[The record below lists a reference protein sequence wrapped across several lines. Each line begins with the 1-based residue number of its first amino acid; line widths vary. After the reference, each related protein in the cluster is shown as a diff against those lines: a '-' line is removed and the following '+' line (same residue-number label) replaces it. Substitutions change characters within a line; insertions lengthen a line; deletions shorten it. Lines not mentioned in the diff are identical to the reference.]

1 MTAPYSILA
10 RFYDR
15 LMEDVDYGAWCDFYL
30 SCLDKYGVSGKHILD
45 LACGTGSITVP
56 LAERGFTVTGIDLS
70 AEMLALAQKKA
81 DEAGVHVRFSEQ
93 NIAGFESGGEV
104 DAVICSF
111 DGINYLTSAKDAAA
125 CFARIYN
132 TLADGGLF
140 LFDVGTPYHYRRIL
154 ADNTYTYDYEDLFVS
169 WQNDFHPKS
178 GLCNFYLTFF
188 VRENGFWHRYDE
200 IQRQRAY
207 PLPRLD
213 IMLKNACFTVLEKV
227 GDLDFSPLSAESE
240 RCFYLCRK
248 NNQ

>member
-30 SCLDKYGVSGKHILD
+30 SCLGKYGVSGKRILD

-56 LAERGFTVTGIDLS
+56 LAERGFAVTGIDLS

-81 DEAGVHVRFSEQ
+81 DEAGVRVRFSEQ

-111 DGINYLTSAKDAAA
+111 DGINYLTAAKDAAA
-125 CFARIYN
+125 CFARVYN
-132 TLADGGLF
+132 SLANGGLF
-140 LFDVGTPYHYRRIL
+140 LFDVGTPYHYRKIL

-169 WQNDFHPKS
+169 WQNDFHSKS

-188 VRENGFWHRYDE
+188 VRGNGFWRRYDE
-200 IQRQRAY
+200 VQRQRAY
-207 PLPRLD
+207 PLPKLD
-213 IMLKNACFTVLEKV
+213 IMLKDAGLTVLEKV
-227 GDLDFSPLSAESE
+227 GALDFSPLSAESE